1 MARRVVERST
11 NREVLVGQSCV
22 GASNRGELRRC
33 RINKHGHGGTCRVAL
48 KRVARVGRLIIVG
61 ADNRL
66 TRAEAIRAV
75 RVGHVRRDVRP
86 RAAGVVL
93 EGDGGAC
100 DRGARRGVERSVN
113 REVLVGLNCGDIS
126 KRGERRRYHHLHG
139 HGGACRRTEG
149 RAGARE
155 GRTIVI
161 GAIG

>member
-126 KRGERRRYHHLHG
+126 SYGELRSYLSHLHS
-139 HGGACRRTEG
+139 HGGTCRVALKRVA
-149 RAGARE
+149 RAGRL
-155 GRTIVI
+155 IVI
-161 GAIG
+161 GA